1 MNKPVKLIS
10 ISNSEKPDKKLKA
23 IFLMNNG
30 NNKTVHFGSK
40 NSSTYIDHKSNDIKS
55 NYEKRHRVGEVWN
68 NPVTPGSLSKHILW
82 NKKTSTESISDLKK
96 KFGL

>member
-1 MNKPVKLIS
+1 MNKAVKLIS

-40 NSSTYIDHKSNDIKS
+40 NSKTYLDHKSDEIKS
-55 NYEKRHRVGEVWN
+55 NYEKRHRVREDWN
-68 NPVTPGSLSKHILW
+68 NPVTPGSLSKYILW
-82 NKKTSTESISDLKK
+82 NKKTLTESINDYKK